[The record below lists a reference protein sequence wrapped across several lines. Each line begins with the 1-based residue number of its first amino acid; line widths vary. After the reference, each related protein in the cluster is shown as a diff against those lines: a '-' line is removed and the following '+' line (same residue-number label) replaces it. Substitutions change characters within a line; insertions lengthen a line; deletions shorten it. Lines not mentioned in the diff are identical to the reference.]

1 MRAYDPRDGYFGY
14 DPQTRTFS
22 AMASDLAWPAGSAC
36 LEFQLK
42 SELTG
47 TFVNMERTGYE
58 RNADGD
64 VVWFNYRSRC
74 ITSEDP
80 TVDLH
85 QTYYARI
92 FND

>member
-1 MRAYDPRDGYFGY
+1 MRAYDPRDGYFTY

-22 AMASDLAWPAGSAC
+22 ADASDLAWPAGSAC
-36 LEFQLK
+36 YEFQLK

-47 TFVNMERTGYE
+47 TLVNMERTE
-58 RNADGD
+58 PTRNDEGE
-64 VVWFNYRSRC
+64 VLWFNYRSRC

-80 TVDLH
+80 TVD
-85 QTYYARI
+85 TRATFYARV

>member
-1 MRAYDPRDGYFGY
+1 MRAYNPRDGYFGY

-22 AMASDLAWPAGSAC
+22 AEASQLAWPPGSSC
-36 LEFQLK
+36 LEFQLF
-42 SELTG
+42 SDLTG

-80 TVDLH
+80 TVD
-85 QTYYARI
+85 TSMTFYARV

>member
-1 MRAYDPRDGYFGY
+1 MRAYDPRDGYFTY

-22 AMASDLAWPAGSAC
+22 ADASDLAWPAGSAC
-36 LEFQLK
+36 YEFQLK
-42 SELTG
+42 SDLTG
-47 TFVNMERTGYE
+47 TIVNMERIDPT
-58 RNADGD
+58 RNAEGEIL
-64 VVWFNYRSRC
+64 WFNYRSRC

-85 QTYYARI
+85 QTYYARV